1 MYILGDIGNSETKVF
16 LVSSKNRV
24 IKNINFPSKKVN
36 NKILNLK
43 FNSLTKNYKNIEK
56 VLFCSVVP
64 QSFNIIK
71 RFLSKKVKKR
81 CHEVKELNLKS
92 LINIKVN
99 YKQVGS
105 DRLTNAISLLNNK
118 DNFIILDFGTATT
131 FDVVIKNSYKG
142 GVIAPGIKISL
153 NTLSDK
159 ATLIPKINLKKI
171 RNIIGIDTISA
182 VRSGFFWGYAGL
194 IDNIINLIKKETRKS
209 FKLVITGGFSN
220 LFKNSIKTK
229 LKHNKNI
236 TIKGLI
242 KISKLIK

>member
-1 MYILGDIGNSETKVF
+1 MYILGDIGNSETKVY
-16 LVSSKNRV
+16 LVNSNDRIV
-24 IKNINFPSKKVN
+24 RNINFSTKQISKS
-36 NKILNLK
+36 ILNKK
-43 FNSLTKNYKNIEK
+43 FRYLVKDFKFIKK

-64 QSFNIIK
+64 KSFNFIK
-71 RFLSKKVKKR
+71 RFLSKKINKR
-81 CHEVKELNLKS
+81 CYEVKDLKLSS

-99 YKQVGS
+99 FKQVGS

-118 DNFIILDFGTATT
+118 NNFIILDFGTATT
-131 FDVVIKNSYKG
+131 FDVITKKSYRG
-142 GVIAPGIKISL
+142 GIIAPGIKISL

-159 ATLIPKINLKKI
+159 ATLIPKLNLKQIKKV
-171 RNIIGIDTISA
+171 IGIDTISA

-194 IDNIINLIKKETRKS
+194 IDNIVKLIKKETRKS
-209 FKLVITGGFSN
+209 FKLVITGGFSD

-229 LKHNKNI
+229 LKQNKDI